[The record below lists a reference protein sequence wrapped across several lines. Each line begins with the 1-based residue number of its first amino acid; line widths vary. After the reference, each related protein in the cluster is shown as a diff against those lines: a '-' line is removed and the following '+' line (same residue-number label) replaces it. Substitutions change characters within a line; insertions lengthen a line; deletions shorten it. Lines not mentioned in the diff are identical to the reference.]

1 MKFAVLI
8 LSDGDTDDSPRNEY
22 VVEAEDRSGATEEA
36 RKMERFFHGSN
47 ASSRVARV
55 RQLPF
60 EEYFARCENYEGYM
74 NGGYLDYFN
83 PFTMEGYLD

>member
-8 LSDGDTDDSPRNEY
+8 LRDGETDDSPRNEW
-22 VVEAEDRSGATEEA
+22 VVEAEGRDGAVEEA
-36 RKMERFFHGSN
+36 RKMERYFRGCN
-47 ASSRVARV
+47 ANSRVARV

-74 NGGYLDYFN
+74 NGGYLNYFN
-83 PFTMEGYLD
+83 PFTDEGYLD

>member
-8 LSDGDTDDSPRNEY
+8 LRDGETDDSPRNEF

-36 RKMERFFHGSN
+36 RKMFFRGSN
-47 ASSRVARV
+47 AISRVARV

-74 NGGYLDYFN
+74 NGGYLNYFN
-83 PFTMEGYLD
+83 PFTGEGYLD